1 MRPLLFLATRSVANG
16 VKRALGSPRRLLS
29 ILFGLLY
36 YIFVFLRPYGTGF
49 SGRSSNLPPM
59 DFSFDLPP
67 LRVLQAFAFGGF
79 ALLTV
84 MLALTTASI
93 QRLAFRPADVDVL
106 FATPLSPRMVLMF
119 RLVRDFMLALMFPL
133 LFIIIGWRPTAAGF
147 TSIIRNLPDP
157 HSAAYVFRSM
167 SLAYFLMTLCW
178 VAIGYALSLFVNR
191 NDLISDRNKQVI
203 TYGGAVLILGIAGY
217 LAWQISLNPGFDGF
231 VKIANDPVLHVIFFT
246 ATAASTMVMA
256 PLQGNW
262 GPFIVAMLG
271 LLALTAGAIA
281 LAMTQVDYMYD
292 QAAARGFDSLKLRR
306 MQQKGDLMAVAE
318 ERARSGKIKAR
329 SFGWMM
335 RVRLKGP
342 FAILWRE
349 VIMQARANP
358 VMIAVFTGIG
368 ILFGIMPLLSGD
380 TDLSAS
386 GATFLSMQAVSVFM
400 GSIVIAQSGFI
411 EVLRRVDFEKPLPFT
426 PSVISFFEVTAKA
439 LPSSFS
445 VYLAAAI
452 CLIVRP
458 VMWPYCAA
466 SIIGLPFVAILFC
479 SVVFLITVLFPD
491 IDDPT
496 QRSFRGAMIMLGLA
510 IVLLPV
516 MIVALGTMFL
526 LNGEPIG
533 VVLGAALGA
542 AVALGLSFLVSM
554 LSGNL
559 YAQFNPSE

>member
-1 MRPLLFLATRSVANG
+1 MRPLLFLTVRCLVNG
-16 VKRALGSPRRLLS
+16 IKRALGSPRRLLS

-36 YIFVFLRPYGTGF
+36 YVFVFLRPYGTGF
-49 SGRSSNLPPM
+49 SGRSSNLPPI
-59 DFSFDLPP
+59 DFGFDLPP
-67 LRVLQAFAFGGF
+67 LNVLHAFAFGGF

-106 FATPLSPRMVLMF
+106 FATPLNPRLILIF
-119 RLVRDFMLALMFPL
+119 RLIRDYMLALMFPL

-147 TSIIRNLPDP
+147 TSLIRNLPDP

-203 TYGGAVLILGIAGY
+203 TYGGAVGILGIAGY
-217 LAWQISLNPGFDGF
+217 IAWQISLNPGLEGF
-231 VKIANDPVLHVIFFT
+231 VHLANDPILHVIFFT

-262 GPFIVAMLG
+262 APFFLSMFG
-271 LLALTAGAIA
+271 LLALTAGAISV
-281 LAMTQVDYMYD
+281 AMTQVDYMYD

-318 ERARSGKIKAR
+318 ERARSGKMKVR
-329 SFGWMM
+329 SLGWMM

-349 VIMQARANP
+349 VIMQGRANP
-358 VMIAVFTGIG
+358 VMILVFAGIG
-368 ILFGIMPLLSGD
+368 VLFGVMPLLSGE
-380 TDLSAS
+380 TDVAAS
-386 GATFLSMQAVSVFM
+386 GSIFLGMQAMSVFM

-426 PSVISFFEVTAKA
+426 PSMISLFEVTAKA
-439 LPSSFS
+439 LPATFS
-445 VYLAAAI
+445 VYLASAI
-452 CLIVRP
+452 CLAARP
-458 VMWPYCAA
+458 AMWAYCLA
-466 SIIGLPFVAILFC
+466 SAIGLPLVAILFC

-496 QRSFRGAMIMLGLA
+496 QRSFRGGMIMLGLA

-516 MIVALGTMFL
+516 MIVALGLMFL
-526 LNGEPIG
+526 LPGPPG
-533 VVLGAALGA
+533 VLLGATLA
-542 AVALGLSFLVSM
+542 AATALGLSFLVSL